1 MHMETI
7 IGLLIVILPI
17 IFKLIGKK
25 LESAAQA
32 AAPTESAEDWA
43 ETLRRHI
50 EAQQVRMGQGMAEQA
65 SEDMP
70 AVAPVSE
77 KKPASKA
84 EKPRKPVA
92 KPILEEEPKKK
103 RKKIDVKKMIV
114 HSEIMKPKYME

>member
-32 AAPTESAEDWA
+32 AAPAESAQDWA

-65 SEDMP
+65 SEDIP

-77 KKPASKA
+77 KKPASKP